1 MKIKSL
7 VYCPESGSC
16 LVVEQKPRTSSIAFG
31 LAAGPSVARFNRA
44 HIEHSSPSSC
54 EAELLRVKRCFS
66 NPATRSIASHLSV
79 RQKPRTSSVAFGL
92 AAGPS
97 VDRFNRAHIEHSSP
111 SCARE
116 KRCFS
121 NPRSGFTLLEVMV
134 ALAIFA
140 VAAIALTKVA
150 MQYTQSTS
158 NAILRTKAQFVA
170 MNEVAMM
177 EMNQEWLDGTQSKQ
191 VTSQGETWQIDKK
204 AQSTISPK
212 IQRIE
217 LQVSLFN
224 KEQGKVEAGITNLVF
239 FNYPAK
245 ART

>member
-1 MKIKSL
+1 MKIKYSD
-7 VYCPESGSC
+7 ESVPSC
-16 LVVEQKPRTSSIAFG
+16 AWVNNSNNRSIASR
-31 LAAGPSVARFNRA
+31 LAAGPSGARRRPAHFEHSSSSCARVKRCFTYPATQSIASRLATRSSVARFNRV
-44 HIEHSSPSSC
+44 H
-54 EAELLRVKRCFS
+54 V
-66 NPATRSIASHLSV
+66 
-79 RQKPRTSSVAFGL
+79 
-92 AAGPS
+92 
-97 VDRFNRAHIEHSSP
+97 EHSSP
-111 SCARE
+111 SCAQV
-116 KRCFS
+116 KRCFTYPATQS
-121 NPRSGFTLLEVMV
+121 IASRLATRSSVARFNRVSGFTLLEVMV

-177 EMNQEWLDGTQSKQ
+177 EINQEWLDGTQSKQ
-191 VTSQGETWQIDKK
+191 ITSQGETWQIDKK

-224 KEQGKVEAGITNLVF
+224 NEQGKVEAGVTNLVF

-245 ART
+245 ARTQ

>member
-7 VYCPESGSC
+7 SGLPENASC
-16 LVVEQKPRTSSIAFG
+16 LVKEQKPRISSIAFD

-44 HIEHSSPSSC
+44 H
-54 EAELLRVKRCFS
+54 V
-66 NPATRSIASHLSV
+66 
-79 RQKPRTSSVAFGL
+79 
-92 AAGPS
+92 
-97 VDRFNRAHIEHSSP
+97 EHSSP
-111 SCARE
+111 SCAQE

-140 VAAIALTKVA
+140 VAAIALTKIA
-150 MQYTQSTS
+150 MQYTQATS

-177 EMNQEWLDGTQSKQ
+177 EINKEWLDGTQSKQ
-191 VTSQGETWQIDKK
+191 ITSQGETWQIDKK
-204 AQSTISPK
+204 AQATISPK
-212 IQRIE
+212 VQRIE

-224 KEQGKVEAGITNLVF
+224 VDQDKVEAGVGHLVF
-239 FNYPAK
+239 FNHQ
-245 ART
+245 TES